1 MGQGQ
6 SQQQQR
12 TATPEPEM
20 NEEER
25 AQAQADVG
33 RIAKSK
39 KLGFPDRKIDARQTT
54 GRARQA
60 PRRSEEEAHGNH
72 DCECSG
78 DKKADGAGAGKQGES
93 WMEKCRRAGRA
104 QELELRK
111 KRVGP
116 PGFEKDGQK
125 GRDLMGDELIN
136 KPSDR
141 IIHGVFFLVE

>member
-1 MGQGQ
+1 
-6 SQQQQR
+6 
-12 TATPEPEM
+12 M

-33 RIAKSK
+33 RIAESE
-39 KLGFPDRKIDARQTT
+39 KLGFPDRKIDARKTT

-60 PRRSEEEAHGNH
+60 PRRSEEEEADGNH

-111 KRVGP
+111 ARVGLP
-116 PGFEKDGQK
+116 EFEK
-125 GRDLMGDELIN
+125 
-136 KPSDR
+136 
-141 IIHGVFFLVE
+141 